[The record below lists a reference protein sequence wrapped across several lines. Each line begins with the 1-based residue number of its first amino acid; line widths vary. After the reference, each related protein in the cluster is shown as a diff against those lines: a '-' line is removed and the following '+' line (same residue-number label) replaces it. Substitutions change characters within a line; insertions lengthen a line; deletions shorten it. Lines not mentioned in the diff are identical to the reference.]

1 MVNTPIGEVKMG
13 ENQITKLA
21 RQGREG
27 KLGIINPTLTNPDVI
42 IEDKSKAK
50 DGQITERDSSYI
62 FAKSFQ
68 KPDGSRY
75 YCFTSVTESKGNK
88 EVVISN

>member
-1 MVNTPIGEVKMG
+1 MG

-62 FAKSFQ
+62 F
-68 KPDGSRY
+68 
-75 YCFTSVTESKGNK
+75 C
-88 EVVISN
+88 